1 MYYFSLC
8 WYSHKIQNR
17 EAWEEFTLCPLGLP
31 MISPALLTSVHVT
44 GCTTQLLGLQK
55 AGFILAGSSFHPCFT
70 PTQQRHGACLCG
82 PHNSLVFQN
91 DIISFS
97 CEQHHSSSTQG
108 WLKSTGRTSH
118 PRKAVEA
125 MGAVQRLGR
134 SWEQG
139 GTSVDEAS
147 GCALGIPFIRDIALL
162 QLWAEPWH
170 CQSLS
175 AVWGA
180 LGFMGWNTTEQ
191 SFQGCQIHTAP

>member
-1 MYYFSLC
+1 MGKEGTEIHFLLENLFWGGFFGGRYQLTDVLFFPLLIFPQDPEQRGMGRVYSVSFRVANDFS
-8 WYSHKIQNR
+8 
-17 EAWEEFTLCPLGLP
+17 CPLDICP
-31 MISPALLTSVHVT
+31 CDI
-44 GCTTQLLGLQK
+44 CTTQLLGLQK

-91 DIISFS
+91 DIFSFS

-162 QLWAEPWH
+162 QL
-170 CQSLS
+170 
-175 AVWGA
+175 
-180 LGFMGWNTTEQ
+180 
-191 SFQGCQIHTAP
+191 